1 VSVTDAWFEGQRGF
15 QNTQKQNREEE
26 NVSEIYFK
34 CLRQLLIITRSH
46 GKGQWRPT
54 SHRSSRLRVGPFCFF
69 FYYYEKTI
77 ASTERKTIE
86 CAVLSL
92 DSNEF
97 IVAVLVANFY
107 SVV

>member
-1 VSVTDAWFEGQRGF
+1 MSVTDARFEGQRDF
-15 QNTQKQNREEE
+15 QSTQKQNREEE
-26 NVSEIYFK
+26 NVSEIYFNGS
-34 CLRQLLIITRSH
+34 RQLLIITRSH
-46 GKGQWRPT
+46 GRDNGV
-54 SHRSSRLRVGPFCFF
+54 RLLIVPRACESVSFVSF

-77 ASTERKTIE
+77 ASTERTTTE

-97 IVAVLVANFY
+97 IAAVLVANFF

>member
-1 VSVTDAWFEGQRGF
+1 MSVTDARFEGQRDF
-15 QNTQKQNREEE
+15 QSTQKQNREEE
-26 NVSEIYFK
+26 NVSEIYFNGS
-34 CLRQLLIITRSH
+34 RQLLIITRSH
-46 GKGQWRPT
+46 GRDNDV
-54 SHRSSRLRVGPFCFF
+54 RLLIVPRACESVPFVSF

-77 ASTERKTIE
+77 ASTERTTTE

-97 IVAVLVANFY
+97 IAAVLVANFF